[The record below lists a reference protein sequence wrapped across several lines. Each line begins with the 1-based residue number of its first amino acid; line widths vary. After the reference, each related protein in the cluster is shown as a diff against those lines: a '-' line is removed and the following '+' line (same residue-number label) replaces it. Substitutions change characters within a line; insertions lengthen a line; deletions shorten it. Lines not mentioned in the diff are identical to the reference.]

1 MDGLDLQRAA
11 EKERLYG
18 AARNGTRADCLS
30 GRVAGRASERRAS
43 GSEALRSDAER
54 YPGCDPLFY
63 EAGNKSASMKSIAR
77 VLRLQRPEDAENG
90 YNAMVAAYNTDLKV
104 KPAGVKKIHAILART
119 NPKLQAFKAETIIDD
134 SLIQKIHASGY

>member
-1 MDGLDLQRAA
+1 RRSTVADSGARNRTRAGFMDGLDLQRAA

-63 EAGNKSASMKSIAR
+63 EAGKQIRLNEKHRKSS
-77 VLRLQRPEDAENG
+77 
-90 YNAMVAAYNTDLKV
+90 AA
-104 KPAGVKKIHAILART
+104 A
-119 NPKLQAFKAETIIDD
+119 
-134 SLIQKIHASGY
+134 ASGRRRERL